1 MAGDQKFLGR
11 EGESAALGFLQAH
24 GFKILETNFRTRAA
38 EIDIIAKD
46 HETLCFIEVKTRS
59 STKRGLPKESVTP
72 SKQHKI
78 ILGAS
83 SYLKKHRLLESR
95 IRFDV
100 IEVFE
105 KEGRFE
111 FNLIKNAFQAG

>member
-1 MAGDQKFLGR
+1 MPDDRKAFGQK
-11 EGESAALGFLQAH
+11 GESAAISFLQAN
-24 GFKILETNFRTRAA
+24 GFNILETNFRTRAA

-46 HETLCFIEVKTRS
+46 HETLCFIEVKTRRS
-59 STKRGLPKESVTP
+59 IKKGLPKESVTP

-83 SYLKKHRLLESR
+83 FYLKKHRLLESR

-100 IEVFE
+100 IYIQNKPVLQIYP
-105 KEGRFE
+105 
-111 FNLIKNAFQAG
+111 NSYL